1 MAVCWAYITPE
12 LMTWAR
18 RKSGLSY
25 AAIAERMKVPVER
38 LKLCERGTRLLTFN
52 QAQKYAK
59 VTDIPFGYLF
69 LSAHNVADL
78 PKTKAE
84 WNAVH

>member
-1 MAVCWAYITPE
+1 MA
-12 LMTWAR
+12 WAR

-25 AAIAERMKVPVER
+25 AAIAGRMRVTIER
-38 LKLCERGTRLLTFN
+38 LKLWERGERRPTFE

-69 LSAHNVADL
+69 LSPHNVANL

-84 WNAVH
+84 WNAVHQLPEANA